1 MKMIKN
7 ILFSFVA
14 IFSVSSAQTLFAE
27 PPNTQW
33 EVTGSS
39 TLTITEVVE
48 EGATPWK
55 FTLPKAGGSI
65 TRTQTGT
72 STKLNFRTLV
82 PHLPEGC
89 KITNSGSQ
97 FRNIDT
103 IEELYWPDTIT
114 YISANGFYDSN
125 NLKICDFPEGTRLTS
140 VGNQAFMQTK
150 VNCKSSES
158 IF

>member
-1 MKMIKN
+1 MKTIKN

-14 IFSVSSAQTLFAE
+14 IFSVTSAQTLFAE

-33 EVTGSS
+33 EVNTKTSP
-39 TLTITEVVE
+39 LTITEVVD

-82 PHLPEGC
+82 PHLPDGC
-89 KITNSGSQ
+89 KITGSGQQ

-114 YISANGFYDSN
+114 SISDNAFYEQHS
-125 NLKICDFPEGTRLTS
+125 
-140 VGNQAFMQTK
+140 
-150 VNCKSSES
+150 
-158 IF
+158 